1 MTWRNQMRFVKIAV
15 TLIFLLIII
24 QLSFAQQLTMS
35 GKILDINTHRAIPHV
50 NIFIKG
56 TQIGTISDISGKF
69 SLTISK
75 PNEGMMLV
83 LQHINYDVSEIALG
97 KVELSQTFYLQ
108 PRVIPLP
115 EVAIEAKGEKLE
127 IDKDLPQT
135 ISMIRASDFQIRG
148 YVDAG
153 DLLRIDHSVQV
164 EEDISGK
171 KTISIRG
178 GNPDDV
184 VVLYNGV
191 KMNSQFDNIFDMSL
205 VDLEDIQRFEVIKG
219 SNTALYGSEA
229 FSGVINIVPRVQQD
243 YKIRFQQ
250 RVGTYDSGNFGL
262 HLYQNFKNLH
272 GSYQN
277 RQGAAKRRFEDAED
291 LEGYLTNASSHHTGH
306 LEYHFS
312 ELPGGIP
319 GNSLGVM
326 YVQSDLSYEKES
338 MDDSES
344 LDNLNKLL
352 GLRYSGDIYKL
363 RHLNLSVS
371 QRWLEESLVLSS
383 MYGLVDRSI
392 EEESINLHAEKT
404 FFFKSWD
411 LLFAYQFENAKLDF
425 YDNRGEYNLQ
435 DDNRNAAAI
444 DRNKH
449 GLVSI
454 LKIHAPSGSDI
465 LQKVDFDVSFRHDR
479 VQDTFDNL
487 VLSGASGELIEGN
500 EWQNTMLKFAANF
513 SGHHKSYAFDF
524 YTNIGSNFK
533 FPSLSQLMS
542 SRGTSNYQGI
552 RPNLEPEKNQSV
564 ELGAILKRDLRE
576 HPVIYGWQISGN
588 YMKNNYDNK
597 FRPYYLVGI
606 PFAYYDNVP
615 DANISGFE
623 TKTSVFLLRKKF
635 TVEFGLSSYN
645 ISDKSAFPFK
655 YDMKQTINFMIDHA
669 GYAFQFHW
677 FKEGEQVGW
686 IRQFTGQ
693 FVQVILPEFSNID
706 LHLSKTFS
714 IGRLKLFGNIS
725 ARNILSDEIVL
736 EGLALRDRRYYVT
749 GGIQY

>member
-1 MTWRNQMRFVKIAV
+1 MRIEKLFFILNFLFVLMQI
-15 TLIFLLIII
+15 
-24 QLSFAQQLTMS
+24 SYAQQLTIA
-35 GKILDINTHRAIPHV
+35 GKVLDINTHRSIAHV

-56 TQIGTISDISGKF
+56 TQIGTISDVSGKF
-69 SLTISK
+69 TLTISK
-75 PNEGMMLV
+75 PNEAMILV
-83 LQHINYDVSEIALG
+83 LQHINYDVSEIAMG
-97 KVELSQTFYLQ
+97 KIEPSQTFYLQ

-127 IDKDLPQT
+127 IEKDLPQT

-164 EEDISGK
+164 EEEISGK

-178 GNPDDV
+178 GNSDDV

-191 KMNSQFDNIFDMSL
+191 KMNSQYDNIFDMSL

-219 SNTALYGSEA
+219 SNTALYGAEA

-243 YKIRFQQ
+243 YRIRFQQ

-272 GSYQN
+272 GSYQY
-277 RQGAAKRRFEDAED
+277 RQGAAKRRFEDTEA
-291 LEGYLTNASSHHTGH
+291 LEGYLINRSSHQTAH

-312 ELPGGIP
+312 QLPGGIP

-326 YVQSDLSYEKES
+326 YVHSDLDYEKES
-338 MDDSES
+338 VDDSES
-344 LDNLNKLL
+344 LGNLNKLI

-363 RHLNLSVS
+363 KHLNLSAS
-371 QRWLEESLVLSS
+371 QRWFEESLVLSS
-383 MYGLVDRSI
+383 TYGLVDRAI
-392 EEESINLHAEKT
+392 EEGSINIHAEKT
-404 FFFKSWD
+404 FVFKSWD

-425 YDNRGEYNLQ
+425 FDKRGEYNLQ
-435 DDNRNAAAI
+435 DAKKNAAAI
-444 DRNKH
+444 DRKKH

-454 LKIHAPSGSDI
+454 LKIHAPSGSDF

-479 VQDTFDNL
+479 VHDTFDNL

-513 SGHHKSYAFDF
+513 SGYRKTYAFDI
-524 YTNIGSNFK
+524 YMNIGSNFK

-542 SRGTSNYQGI
+542 SRGVSYSQGI
-552 RPNLEPEKNQSV
+552 RPNLDPEKNQSV
-564 ELGAILKRDLRE
+564 EVGAILKRDLRE

-615 DANISGFE
+615 DANIAGLE
-623 TKTSVFLLRKKF
+623 TKTSIFLFRKKL
-635 TVEFGLSSYN
+635 TVEFGFSKYN

-655 YDMKQTINFMIDHA
+655 YDTKQTINFMIDHA

-677 FKEGEQVGW
+677 FGEGEQVGW
-686 IRQFTGQ
+686 IRQFTGR

-706 LHLSKTFS
+706 LHLSKTFA

-725 ARNILSDEIVL
+725 IRNILSDELIL